1 MHVDSGLS
9 NMNLSLC
16 VFCKL
21 IVVGLICLILDVS
34 NAGWF
39 HTTVLC

>member
-9 NMNLSLC
+9 NMTLSLC

-21 IVVGLICLILDVS
+21 RVVGLICLILDVS
-34 NAGWF
+34 NADWY

>member
-9 NMNLSLC
+9 NMTLSLC

-21 IVVGLICLILDVS
+21 IVVGLIWPILDVS
-34 NAGWF
+34 NADWC

>member
-9 NMNLSLC
+9 NMILSLC

-21 IVVGLICLILDVS
+21 IVVELICLILDVS
-34 NAGWF
+34 NTDWC

>member
-9 NMNLSLC
+9 NMTLSLC
-16 VFCKL
+16 VFCSL
-21 IVVGLICLILDVS
+21 RVVELICLILDVS
-34 NAGWF
+34 NADWY